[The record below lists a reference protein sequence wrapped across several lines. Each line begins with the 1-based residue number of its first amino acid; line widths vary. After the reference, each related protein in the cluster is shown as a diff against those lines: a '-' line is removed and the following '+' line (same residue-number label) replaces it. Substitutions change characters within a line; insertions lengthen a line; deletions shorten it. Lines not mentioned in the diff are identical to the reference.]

1 MNELCFF
8 PFSGFVAVLLGMLLN
23 NDPMAGGTLLSTDIG
38 VKTYGL
44 TRGFPS
50 EEKFGLVSQLNRAAV
65 SISSNIAEGASR
77 STNKD
82 LKRFLE
88 IAIGSAFE
96 VESQLLL
103 AVKLNIVSETD
114 VADTLKELNE
124 LQKMLSVFIKKL
136 SA

>member
-1 MNELCFF
+1 MRNFRELQ
-8 PFSGFVAVLLGMLLN
+8 VWEKAM
-23 NDPMAGGTLLSTDIG
+23 DIG

-82 LKRFLE
+82 FRRFLE
-88 IAIGSAFE
+88 ISIGSDFE

-103 AVKLNIVSETD
+103 AAKLNIVTETD

-136 SA
+136 NSNT

>member
-1 MNELCFF
+1 MDV
-8 PFSGFVAVLLGMLLN
+8 S
-23 NDPMAGGTLLSTDIG
+23 I
-38 VKTYGL
+38 KTYSL
-44 TRGFPS
+44 TGGFPA

-82 LKRFLE
+82 FRRFLE

-103 AVKLNIVSETD
+103 ATKLNIVSETS
-114 VADTLKELNE
+114 VAETLKELNE
-124 LQKMLSVFIKKL
+124 LQRMLSVFIKKL
-136 SA
+136 NSST

>member
-1 MNELCFF
+1 M
-8 PFSGFVAVLLGMLLN
+8 GV
-23 NDPMAGGTLLSTDIG
+23 G

-44 TRGFPS
+44 TRRFPA

-82 LKRFLE
+82 FRRFLE

-96 VESQLLL
+96 LESQIILASKLKIVTESEVAELL
-103 AVKLNIVSETD
+103 A
-114 VADTLKELNE
+114 ALNE

-136 SA
+136 NA

>member
-1 MNELCFF
+1 MRNFKELYVWEKAM
-8 PFSGFVAVLLGMLLN
+8 GV
-23 NDPMAGGTLLSTDIG
+23 G

-44 TRGFPS
+44 TRRFPA

-82 LKRFLE
+82 FRRFLE

-96 VESQLLL
+96 LESQIILASKLKIVTESEVAELL
-103 AVKLNIVSETD
+103 A
-114 VADTLKELNE
+114 ALNE

-136 SA
+136 NA

>member
-1 MNELCFF
+1 MRNFRELQVWEKAM
-8 PFSGFVAVLLGMLLN
+8 G
-23 NDPMAGGTLLSTDIG
+23 IG
-38 VKTYGL
+38 VKTYNL
-44 TRGFPS
+44 TRRFPA

-82 LKRFLE
+82 FRRFLE
-88 IAIGSAFE
+88 VAIGSAFE

-103 AVKLNIVSETD
+103 ATKLNIVTETE
-114 VADTLKELNE
+114 VADTLKELND

-136 SA
+136 TA